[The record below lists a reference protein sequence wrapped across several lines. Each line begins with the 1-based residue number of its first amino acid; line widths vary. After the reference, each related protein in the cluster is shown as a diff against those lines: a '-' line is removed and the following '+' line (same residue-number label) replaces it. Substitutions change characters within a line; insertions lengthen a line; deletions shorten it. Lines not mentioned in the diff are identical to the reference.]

1 MSKSKKFWDNASKNY
16 DKTED
21 RFEYIHQKSR
31 KNTKRHLETS
41 NVVLD
46 YGCGTGTTACEI
58 ADDVKEIYAIDISSK
73 MVEISKKKAAEKNIK
88 NVTFVEGDIFDEK
101 LKKESF
107 DRILAFNM
115 LHTIP
120 NPENAV
126 QRINEL
132 LKPDGLFISITPCLG
147 DKMSFIVGLQI
158 RLVQIMC
165 KIGII
170 PIPIRRIKSSDID
183 ELITNGNFQNI
194 DTEKIYK
201 GASSYFMVAKKRMP
215 R

>member
-1 MSKSKKFWDNASKNY
+1 MSKSKKFWDSASKNY
-16 DKTED
+16 DKTEE

-31 KNTKRHLETS
+31 ENAKRHLDSS

-58 ADDVKEIYAIDISSK
+58 ANDVKEIYAIDISPK
-73 MVEISKKKAAEKNIK
+73 MIEISKRKAAEKNIK
-88 NVTFVEGDIFDEK
+88 NVIFSEGDIFDEK
-101 LKKESF
+101 LKEESY

-115 LHTIP
+115 LHTIL
-120 NPENAV
+120 NPESAV

-147 DKMSFIVGLQI
+147 DKMSFLIGLQI
-158 RLVQIMC
+158 RLVQVMC

-170 PIPIRRIKSSDID
+170 PVPIRRVKSSDLD
-183 ELITNGNFQNI
+183 KLIINGNFLNI

-201 GASSYFMVAKKRMP
+201 GASSYFMVSKKKDA
-215 R
+215 

>member
-1 MSKSKKFWDNASKNY
+1 MSKSKKFWDSASKNY
-16 DKTED
+16 DKTEE
-21 RFEYIHQKSR
+21 RFEYIHKKSR
-31 KNTKRHLETS
+31 ENAKRHLES
-41 NVVLD
+41 YNVVLD

-58 ADDVKEIYAIDISSK
+58 ANEVKEIHAIDISPK
-73 MVEISKKKAAEKNIK
+73 MIEISKKKAAKKNIK
-88 NVTFVEGDIFDEK
+88 NVIFEEGDIFDEK
-101 LKKESF
+101 LKKESY

-120 NPENAV
+120 NPESAV

-147 DKMSFIVGLQI
+147 DKMSFLIGLQI
-158 RLVQIMC
+158 RLVQVMC

-170 PIPIRRIKSSDID
+170 PIPIRRIKSSDLD
-183 ELITNGNFQNI
+183 ELIINGNFLNI

-201 GASSYFMVAKKRMP
+201 GASSYFMVAKKKDA
-215 R
+215 

>member
-1 MSKSKKFWDNASKNY
+1 VSKSKKFWDSASKNY
-16 DKTED
+16 DKTEE

-31 KNTKRHLETS
+31 ANTKRHLESS
-41 NVVLD
+41 NIVLD

-58 ADDVKEIYAIDISSK
+58 ANDVKKIYAIDISSK
-73 MVEISKKKAAEKNIK
+73 MIEISKGKAVEKNIE
-88 NVTFVEGDIFDEK
+88 NVTFVEGDIFDEN
-101 LKKESF
+101 LKKGSF
-107 DRILAFNM
+107 DRVLAFNM

-120 NPENAV
+120 NPETAV

-132 LKPDGLFISITPCLG
+132 LKSDGLFISITPCLG
-147 DKMSFIVGLQI
+147 GKMSFIVGLQI

-170 PIPIRRIKSSDID
+170 PVPIRRIKSSDLD

-201 GASSYFMVAKKRMP
+201 GASSYFMVAKKKDV
-215 R
+215 